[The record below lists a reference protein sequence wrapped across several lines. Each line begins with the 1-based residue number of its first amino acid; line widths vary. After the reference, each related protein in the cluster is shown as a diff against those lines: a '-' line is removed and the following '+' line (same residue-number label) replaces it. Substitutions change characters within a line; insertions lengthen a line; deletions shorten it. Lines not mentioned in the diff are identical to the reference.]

1 MPIFYSTFYYVTN
14 FKPGTFN
21 NFSLQKQL
29 LSNRLNIGLSTSE
42 RWCMTSKNEMTID
55 TTIIFVL
62 HISYFFI
69 IFLIKFLDYEKRIL
83 FLCQLILIF

>member
-14 FKPGTFN
+14 FKPGTFS

-29 LSNRLNIGLSTSE
+29 LSNRLNIGLSASE

-62 HISYFFI
+62 HISYFSI